1 MLVTVVDYDRVG
13 ASEPIGKVLLGS
25 EGVKGAE
32 LRHWSE
38 MLANP
43 RRPVAQWHTLKA
55 LESKLISFHRKSKHR

>member
-1 MLVTVVDYDRVG
+1 MVDYDRVG

-55 LESKLISFHRKSKHR
+55 LESKLISFHFIKSKHR